1 MHRLTIEQI
10 LENWLHDVH
19 AVNTKKTTQ
28 DTVRSAIERHV
39 YPFFGA
45 YDARTI
51 KPDFLLKKLNAIEH
65 YSIRKRILQ
74 DLVNAYNYAIVC
86 GHMTS
91 NPASSLKKFIKK
103 SDNKKGS
110 HAVLPKKRWSAFFRD
125 VEITKH
131 TEVTKLYFWA
141 VAYSALRASE
151 AAGALKSEFN
161 FEDGTW
167 IVPAHRM
174 KNKKV
179 HTVYLA
185 DTLLNMLQ
193 AYFEKTDSKYAFH
206 SPHTSEDKPINPWSG
221 LYIIKKAGYEC
232 KQTQHGLRKIFSS
245 HAHESGLFSID
256 AIELSID
263 HRIKGVRGV
272 YNLAGYDDE
281 RRQLMTWYA
290 SELNKWRGI
299 K

>member
-1 MHRLTIEQI
+1 MLTIKQI
-10 LENWLHDVH
+10 TEKWLHDVH

-51 KPDFLLKKLNAIEH
+51 KPDFLLKKLNEIKPANT
-65 YSIRKRILQ
+65 RKQLLNYLIK
-74 DLVNAYNYAIVC
+74 AYDYAVVC
-86 GHMTS
+86 GHLKI
-91 NPASSLKKFIKK
+91 NIAASLPKFIKK
-103 SDNKKGS
+103 SDLRCGS
-110 HAVLPKKRWSAFFRD
+110 YAVLPKARWSAFFRD

-151 AAGALKSEFN
+151 AAGALKAEFN

-263 HRIKGVRGV
+263 HKISGVRGV
-272 YNLAGYDDE
+272 YNLASYDDE
-281 RRQLMTWYA
+281 RRQLMFWYA
-290 SELNKWRGI
+290 NEIDKWRVI